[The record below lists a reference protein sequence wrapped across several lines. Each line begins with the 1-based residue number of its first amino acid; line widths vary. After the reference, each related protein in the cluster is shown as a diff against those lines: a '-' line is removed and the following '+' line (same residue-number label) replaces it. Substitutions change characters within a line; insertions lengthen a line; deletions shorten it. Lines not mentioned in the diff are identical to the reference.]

1 MMTDNELAFCITVFI
16 VLSFIAY
23 RFKKRKDRLEVE
35 CFLKD
40 CFADA
45 REKMFNQLWAQ
56 GCYDT
61 LTNESPIE
69 EFHNQ
74 FRPVR
79 RFFIY
84 NDDFCYCNNFN
95 FNDGTV
101 VIYPCFPF
109 KPEFKIKLQK
119 QDR

>member
-1 MMTDNELAFCITVFI
+1 MEDNELAFWITACI
-16 VLSFIAY
+16 VLSAIGY
-23 RFKKRKDRLEVE
+23 RFKKRADRLEVE
-35 CFLKD
+35 IFLKQ

-56 GCYDT
+56 GSYDT

-79 RFFIY
+79 KFFIY

-95 FNDGTV
+95 FKEGTV

-109 KPEFKIKLQK
+109 KPEFELTLQK